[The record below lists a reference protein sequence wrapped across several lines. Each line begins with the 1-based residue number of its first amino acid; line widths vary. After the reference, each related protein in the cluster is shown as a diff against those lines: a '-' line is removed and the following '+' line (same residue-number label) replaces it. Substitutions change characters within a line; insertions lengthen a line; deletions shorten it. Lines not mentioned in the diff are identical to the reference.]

1 MSLPAQEKV
10 TRDSAWKDTST
21 VSIRGARDSATM
33 TRLYTRGML
42 DIADTIPDGFGYSKL
57 PTPQPLHTV
66 REDIDWN
73 RFAISTGILGAAIGG
88 IHLLQYNSWWKDQ
101 RGPFH
106 IVDDQDYKANFDK
119 YGHGFGAYYA
129 SHFFRE
135 AYTWSG
141 FDDGQ
146 AVLLGAASAC
156 LWEFYVEIED
166 GFATSWGFSPS
177 DAVADIV
184 GSAFY
189 VARNRI
195 PFLRNFQYKWTYFPS
210 NQLLEDRPDIP
221 GQGLNPIDDYG
232 GQYYWGVANINGLLP
247 KSWQGVV
254 PDWLGLAFGVGGDNL
269 DAEDW
274 SQRKLA
280 YYIALDYD
288 LSKVIPESN
297 IGILNFIRRAL
308 EYWHFPAPAFRIQP
322 DPRFFILFPFRMSI
336 G

>member
-1 MSLPAQEKV
+1 MTDSV
-10 TRDSAWKDTST
+10 RTDSAI
-21 VSIRGARDSATM
+21 SIRGARTDSN
-33 TRLYTRGML
+33 LYRGTL
-42 DIADTIPDGFGYSKL
+42 DISEPFISSTPLGGLPVIEDRGF
-57 PTPQPLHTV
+57 TV

-88 IHLLQYNSWWKDQ
+88 IHILQYNSWWKDQ

-106 IVDDQDYKANFDK
+106 IYDDQDYKVNFDK

-135 AYTWSG
+135 AFTWSG

-146 AVLLGAASAC
+146 AVLLGAVSAC

-166 GFATSWGFSPS
+166 GFAKTWGFSPS
-177 DAVADIV
+177 DALADIA

-189 VARNRI
+189 VARNRV

-210 NQLLEDRPDIP
+210 EQLLNNHPDTR
-221 GQGLNPIDDYG
+221 NPIDDYS
-232 GQYYWGVANINGLLP
+232 GQYYWMVANINGLLP

-269 DAEDW
+269 DALDW

-288 LSKVIPESN
+288 LSKVIPESKF
-297 IGILNFIRRAL
+297 GILNFIRRAL